1 MSSGIDLK
9 TVLVLEKSDIYG
21 PMAEVTGSS
30 FSVFPKNIQ
39 AVPFGGQRSELR
51 FKLHKNNVN
60 YIYLLFR
67 VSKATETDL
76 SLLRI
81 SPWNGLSELKYDK
94 KSLRTS

>member
-1 MSSGIDLK
+1 MWYGIDLK

-30 FSVFPKNIQ
+30 FSVFLKIIQ

-51 FKLHKNNVN
+51 FKLYKNNVN

-76 SLLRI
+76 SRHRI
-81 SPWNGLSELKYDK
+81 SPWNGLSKLKYDK